1 MPNIVHLPIC
11 PFFKYEK
18 RKSICCEDTY
28 HGFMTAEAK
37 ESWLYMYCDTWDWM
51 RCPYA
56 ADRSEAYER
65 LAKGDGNALD
75 KQEKEAMKKEMKSL
89 STKLGRAEKKIERM
103 QKKIDELRAVNQSFV
118 NVNNNL
124 ESQKKEFFRRWREAQ
139 DKLDQGDEQIR
150 SELLKLGAIY
160 EQRMCYLIDTFAPGK
175 IMYEEDVEAWAADRE
190 FALLHEY
197 IDINDLEKRRTGLA
211 WKVVFNK
218 ETENN
223 EQDNNIQ
230 TDVQEGQEVRQQE
243 STD

>member
-28 HGFMTAEAK
+28 RGFMTAEAK

-103 QKKIDELRAVNQSFV
+103 QKKIDELRAVNQSFTRV
-118 NVNNNL
+118 NETLQKRWKEAEEKLRGQDDPIWAEL
-124 ESQKKEFFRRWREAQ
+124 E
-139 DKLDQGDEQIR
+139 KLSG
-150 SELLKLGAIY
+150 IY
-160 EQRMCYLIDTFAPGK
+160 EQRICYLIDTFVPDKKFYDKDAA
-175 IMYEEDVEAWAADRE
+175 AWAGR
-190 FALLHEY
+190 
-197 IDINDLEKRRTGLA
+197 
-211 WKVVFNK
+211 
-218 ETENN
+218 
-223 EQDNNIQ
+223 
-230 TDVQEGQEVRQQE
+230 
-243 STD
+243 